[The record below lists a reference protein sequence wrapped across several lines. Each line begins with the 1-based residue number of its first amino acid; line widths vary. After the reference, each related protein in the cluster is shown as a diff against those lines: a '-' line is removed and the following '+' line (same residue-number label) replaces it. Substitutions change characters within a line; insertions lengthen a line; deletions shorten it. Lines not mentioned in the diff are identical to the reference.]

1 MHSAGRVCARTER
14 VTCEKLT
21 QVDAVVAAG
30 AEAEAEAEAEM
41 EEGVVVAGL
50 GVEVA
55 LGRGGS
61 SSSASGDTSSHMA
74 ESRYPRTCICTC
86 HAQALHAVGMVGG
99 HAVKVAVE
107 VEG

>member
-1 MHSAGRVCARTER
+1 M
-14 VTCEKLT
+14 TCEKLT

-50 GVEVA
+50 VVEVA

-86 HAQALHAVGMVGG
+86 HAKALHAVGVVGG
-99 HAVKVAVE
+99 HAVKVAAE